1 MIVTIDFTH
10 LRRSNEDE
18 EEEEGTAKNSI
29 ACMNI
34 YVDIVWNSTL
44 CSCVCVFVYVFYMGA
59 FDIDSKVL
67 FLSPLTLLP

>member
-34 YVDIVWNSTL
+34 YVDIV
-44 CSCVCVFVYVFYMGA
+44 
-59 FDIDSKVL
+59 
-67 FLSPLTLLP
+67 